1 MNTEEFRE
9 LVWSEARALYRGM
22 PWRDEP
28 SFYHVLVS
36 EVMLQQT
43 QVSRALIKFVEFME
57 AFPTIED
64 LAATSLANVL
74 RVWNG
79 LGYNRRA
86 KFLWQ
91 AAQQVVADG
100 QPKTAKDLERLS
112 GVGKNTA
119 GAIMNYVYEVPT
131 PFVETNIRTVYIHH
145 FFADSFEVTDK
156 ELLTFVDSTMDAEHP
171 RQWFWALMDY
181 GSYLKSSHGALLN
194 QSRHYKKQSPLKGS
208 VREVRGQIIR
218 ELMKRS
224 MSESELREAVN
235 ADERFESALAG
246 LINDQLVQHGAGS
259 NYRLVE

>member
-9 LVWSEARALYRGM
+9 LVWDEARARYRDM

-43 QVSRALIKFVEFME
+43 QVSRALVKFAEFMKT
-57 AFPTIED
+57 FPTIED
-64 LAATSLANVL
+64 LAAASLADVL
-74 RVWNG
+74 RVWAG

-91 AAQQVVADG
+91 AARQVVAGG
-100 QPKTAKDLERLS
+100 QPKTAKELEQLS

-119 GAIMNYVYEVPT
+119 GAIMNYVYQTPT
-131 PFVETNIRTVYIHH
+131 PFIETNIRTVYIHH
-145 FFADSFEVTDK
+145 FFADSFDVTDK
-156 ELLTFVDSTMDAEHP
+156 ELFAVVESTMDREQP

-181 GSYLKSSHGALLN
+181 GSYLKSTQGGRLA
-194 QSRHYKKQSPLKGS
+194 QSKHYKKQSPLKGS

-218 ELMKRS
+218 ELTKHPLS
-224 MSESELREAVN
+224 DTKLREAVN
-235 ADERFESALAG
+235 ADARFEIALAG
-246 LINDQLVQHGAGS
+246 LINDMLVGRTDS
-259 NYRLVE
+259 NYHLVE

>member
-1 MNTEEFRE
+1 MNTGEFRE
-9 LVWSEARALYRGM
+9 LVWSEASSRYRDM

-43 QVSRALIKFVEFME
+43 QVSRALVKFAEFMA
-57 AFPTIED
+57 AFPNIED
-64 LAATSLANVL
+64 LAGASLADVL
-74 RVWNG
+74 RVWTG

-91 AAQQVVADG
+91 AAQQVIANG
-100 QPKTAKDLERLS
+100 QPKTLKELEQLS

-119 GAIMNYVYEVPT
+119 GAIMNYVYETAT

-156 ELLTFVDSTMDAEHP
+156 ELLALVESTMDTEQP

-181 GSYLKSSHGALLN
+181 GSYLKSTQGARLS
-194 QSRHYKKQSPLKGS
+194 QSKHYKKQSPLKGS

-218 ELMKRS
+218 ELTKHGLP
-224 MSESELREAVN
+224 EDELREAVS
-235 ADERFESALAG
+235 ADERFEAALMG
-246 LINDQLVQHGAGS
+246 LVNDGLVQRIDSAC
-259 NYRLVE
+259 RLVE